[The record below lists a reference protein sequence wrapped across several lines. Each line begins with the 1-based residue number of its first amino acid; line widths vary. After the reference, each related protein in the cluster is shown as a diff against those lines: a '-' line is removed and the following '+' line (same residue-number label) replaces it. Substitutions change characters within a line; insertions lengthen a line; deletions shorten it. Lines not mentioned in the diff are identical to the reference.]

1 MSGNTIFNFVPSLYR
16 RFFPAFFHLPVA
28 PERHATCAQCAMVAV
43 DDSPFHGTKHF
54 FSERVKCCT
63 FYPST
68 PNYLV
73 GALLADISPQSKEGR
88 GRFLHV
94 IKKRIGVTPRGVLTP
109 RRYTALY
116 RLGLEAFGR
125 AESMMCPF
133 LDDAQGL
140 CTVWD
145 YRTAL
150 CSSYFCKFNHGQDG
164 WLFWD
169 EFKTYL
175 QFTEQVLASYAMDQG
190 GWDAHSILG
199 MGTENQESLGA
210 EDLDETAPDEE
221 QYAAMWGDWVG
232 REEEFYRRSHEIV
245 RGVDQGTFESLG
257 GLEHSL
263 RLKTLLSRYSAMI
276 NPGVPDVLVRN
287 PSLSGRPSADGRV
300 LLQGYSPFDPRRV
313 RKEIYDVLD
322 RFDGTRPWR
331 ELAADIREEGGP
343 ALSESLVTLLS
354 QHRILVE
361 P

>member
-190 GWDAHSILG
+190 V
-199 MGTENQESLGA
+199 GTRTRSWEW
-210 EDLDETAPDEE
+210 E
-221 QYAAMWGDWVG
+221 Q
-232 REEEFYRRSHEIV
+232 
-245 RGVDQGTFESLG
+245 
-257 GLEHSL
+257 
-263 RLKTLLSRYSAMI
+263 KT
-276 NPGVPDVLVRN
+276 RN
-287 PSLSGRPSADGRV
+287 PSA
-300 LLQGYSPFDPRRV
+300 Q
-313 RKEIYDVLD
+313 
-322 RFDGTRPWR
+322 
-331 ELAADIREEGGP
+331 
-343 ALSESLVTLLS
+343 
-354 QHRILVE
+354 RILTRRRPMKSSTQPCGVTGWAAKRSSTAGRTKSCVVLIRG
-361 P
+361 PLKVWAGSSIRFA